1 MTSWRSLLAVAILAS
16 CTCKTGQTQAVGTPQ
31 LWYYHHS
38 YLTSAS
44 AVTSSEAIIDQA
56 AAAGYTGLVLW
67 DSSIDFLQNSSWNSS
82 YMTTVIQYAQS
93 KGLAVVPQVAPYGNS
108 YDMLIENPNWAEG
121 EQVVG
126 TQFQVDPTGKTL
138 QVVNSFPGLVNG
150 GFESGQT
157 GWFGYGDAGV
167 GIDHNYFQSGSASA
181 LIANA
186 PANARLSQ
194 TFAVQPWRQY
204 HMRMFYQ
211 TQSFQGYSQVLVYAD
226 NSAAYLRVNQSL
238 TLAPTQ
244 AWTQWDYTFNSGPH
258 TTMTIL
264 MGVWG
269 GSKGDL
275 WFDSISLQETGL
287 VYVLRGTSTPPSTPL
302 TVYNPNNPT
311 QVYQENIDFGAIS
324 DPQLSGPTPYFQD
337 NWHQPMTVPV
347 PSGSSLQPGQTVA
360 MNWYAIQPVYG
371 AAGASLTDP
380 GPAQWRTQNAA
391 AVGTVFPNA
400 AGYFFGYDEMRNMNS
415 TASAKAMNMTPAQL
429 LDWHFNQTYAIFR
442 GLKPQA
448 PIYVWGDMFDPNMN
462 AVNNYYLVEGDLTG
476 SWTGL
481 PADVILMNWNLPALN
496 TSAAWFAGK
505 NPQQP
510 VAHQQVIAGYYDS
523 GNGATSATT
532 ELAQVS
538 GIPGVLGLMYT
549 TWYDD
554 YSQLGAFASAARAG
568 WSTYSASLPSTS
580 PTVTGFN
587 VLFGSESYNV
597 IGSTRT
603 RLPWEIT
610 GIRATFS
617 EPIASGNVNSLT
629 GIAATGFSGLGT
641 STLTWTINPIALGS
655 FTAALAG
662 SGTNALADVNGHGL
676 GGAGFSQALKVLWGD
691 ANDDGVVNSQD
702 AVLVNL
708 ATHDPYSILADM
720 NGDGIVNA
728 SDVLIVRSRIGTSQQ

>member
-1 MTSWRSLLAVAILAS
+1 MTSWKSVLTIVILAS
-16 CTCKTGQTQAVGTPQ
+16 CACKSGRTQAGGTPQ

-38 YLTSAS
+38 YLNSAS

-56 AAAGYTGLVLW
+56 ASAGYTGLVLW
-67 DSSIDFLQNSSWNSS
+67 DSGIDFLQYSWWNPS

-93 KGLAVVPQVAPYGNS
+93 KGLSVMPLVAPYGNS
-108 YDMLIENPNWAEG
+108 YDMLMENPNWAEG
-121 EQVVG
+121 EHLTG

-150 GFESGQT
+150 GFESGQSA
-157 GWFGYGDAGV
+157 WFGYGDPGLSV
-167 GIDHNYFQSGSASA
+167 DHTVAHSGSASA

-194 TFAVQPWRQY
+194 SFAVQPWRQY
-204 HMRMFYQ
+204 HMRMFYK
-211 TQSFQGYSQVLVYAD
+211 TQNFQGYSQTELFAD
-226 NSAAYLRVNQSL
+226 NNLAYNRVNQPL
-238 TLAPTQ
+238 TLAATQ
-244 AWTQWDYTFNSGPH
+244 NWTQWDQTFNSGPH
-258 TTMTIL
+258 TSITIL
-264 MGVWG
+264 TGVWG
-269 GSKGDL
+269 GSRGDL
-275 WFDSISLQETGL
+275 WFDDISLQETGL
-287 VYVLRGTSTPPSTPL
+287 VYVLRGTSTPL
-302 TVYNPNNPT
+302 TVYDPANPT
-311 QVYQENIDFGAIS
+311 HVFQENTDFGAIS
-324 DPQLSGPTPYFQD
+324 DPQLSGPAPYFQD

-347 PSGSSLQPGQTVA
+347 PSGSSLRPGQTVA
-360 MNWYAIQPVYG
+360 MNWYAIQPEYG

-400 AGYFFGYDEMRNMNS
+400 AGYFFSYDEMRHMDS

-481 PADVILMNWNLPALN
+481 PADVIVMNWNLPALN
-496 TSAAWFAGK
+496 TSAAWFAGQ
-505 NPQQP
+505 NSQQP

-523 GNGATSATT
+523 GNGGTSATT
-532 ELAQVS
+532 ELAQVN

-549 TWYDD
+549 TFSDD
-554 YSQLGAFASAARAG
+554 YTQLGAFASAARAG
-568 WSTYSASLPSTS
+568 WSTYLASLPPAS

-587 VLFGSESYNV
+587 VQFGSESYNV
-597 IGSTRT
+597 IGSSRT

-610 GIRATFS
+610 GIKVTFS
-617 EPIASGNVNSLT
+617 EPITAGNVNSLT
-629 GIAATGFSGLGT
+629 GIPATGFSGLGT
-641 STLTWTINPIALGS
+641 NTLTWTVNLIALGS

-662 SGTNALADVNGHGL
+662 SGSNTLADANGHGL
-676 GGAGFSQALKVLWGD
+676 GNGAGFSQALKVLWGD
-691 ANDDGVVNSQD
+691 YNDDGNVNSQD
-702 AVLVNL
+702 EVLVNT
-708 ATHDPYSILADM
+708 ATHNPYNILADM
-720 NGDGIVNA
+720 NGDGAVNV
-728 SDVLIVRSRIGTSQQ
+728 SDVLVVRSRIGTSLH